1 MFLCNKAIYWINKK
15 ILKILILKRFLNS
28 KTKGD
33 FKMSDKSPNQSIKCN
48 VSNCKNH
55 CNSQNY
61 CSLNS
66 VKIGTK
72 DTNPMS
78 CKCIDCESFEAKN

>member
-1 MFLCNKAIYWINKK
+1 
-15 ILKILILKRFLNS
+15 
-28 KTKGD
+28 
-33 FKMSDKSPNQSIKCN
+33 MSDKSPNQSIKCN